1 MLSRH
6 GLVEY
11 IIENQIDLVISLN
24 PKSDISLKTLS
35 NNINFA
41 SYEERVINDTLE
53 STVLKK
59 EISFVLEKSDV
70 IHVFFSLLRV

>member
-1 MLSRH
+1 LLSRH

-24 PKSDISLKTLS
+24 PKSHISLKTLS

-41 SYEERVINDTLE
+41 SYEERVINDKLE

-70 IHVFFSLLRV
+70 IHVFFSFQ